1 LKSDPSRIPTAIFLT
16 AAILASITGF
26 LFPFSKLLPSHIVG
40 MISLPILAVATF
52 ALYGKQLSGVW
63 RPISTVTATLSL
75 YLNVFVL
82 IVQAFLKIPPL
93 KGVGADANRAHVPGC
108 PGIGL
113 REPEANAYHFTW
125 RLPLNAIL

>member
-16 AAILASITGF
+16 AAILTSITGF
-26 LFPFSKLLPSHIVG
+26 LFPFSKLLP
-40 MISLPILAVATF
+40 VATF